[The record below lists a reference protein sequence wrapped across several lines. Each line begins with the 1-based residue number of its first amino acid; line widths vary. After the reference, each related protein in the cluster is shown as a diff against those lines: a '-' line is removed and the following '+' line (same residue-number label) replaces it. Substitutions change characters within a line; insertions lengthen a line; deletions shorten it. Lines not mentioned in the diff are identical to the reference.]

1 MGERPDPNLD
11 DAYTVMER
19 PPTPEE
25 FQALREANDMARR
38 SRAAVEQ
45 GLPNSLYG
53 VVLVHAPSGETVGMG
68 RIVGDDGAVFH
79 VCDMAIHPSHQDRGL
94 GTAVVN
100 ALLKYIDDTAPPR
113 AYVNLMAD
121 VEGFYERFGFEETR
135 PASKGMYL
143 RTD

>member
-1 MGERPDPNLD
+1 MADRPDPDLD
-11 DAYTVMER
+11 DAYTVVER
-19 PPTPEE
+19 PPTPEV
-25 FQALREANDMARR
+25 FQALRAANDMARR

-53 VVLVHAPSGETVGMG
+53 VVLVHEPSGETVGMG

-79 VCDMAIHPSHQDRGL
+79 VCDMAIHPNHQGRGL
-94 GTAVVN
+94 GTAVLT
-100 ALLKYIDDTAPPR
+100 ALLEYIDETAPPR

-121 VEGFYERFGFEETR
+121 VDGFYERFGFEETR